1 MSEKELKNENKI
13 SETAVSEISS
23 PTQVNSKEETQNNK
37 DSKTTI
43 KEKVEEPKV
52 SKSKNTEKAT
62 TTKEEKEVVPKEQVT
77 DTTEVKKAEPKISE
91 PESTEKA
98 TTTKEEKEVVPKE
111 QVADTAE
118 VKEVEPKISEPE
130 SPEKATANLEEKET
144 VIVESKKDY
153 TLLSEVELITELKTV
168 IESKPIQEIKSV
180 VEIIKTEFNSK
191 FNDELEQNKKSF
203 LAEGGNIIDFYY
215 TTPIKKAFDTAY
227 YTYKDKRSNH
237 YKNLLNDQK
246 TNLLKREELIEELK
260 SLFNAKENT
269 STIYKKFRDIQERWF
284 DAGSIPRDK
293 NNTVWNNYHHHVENF
308 YNILHLDREFRD
320 RNFKQN
326 LEQKLRIIGRAEEL
340 TKEEDNNIAFRE
352 LQMLHKMWK
361 EEIGPVAKEF
371 SDEIWDKFSAATKII
386 HDKRHEYIEELEKKA
401 EENVALKKELIIEIN
416 TLTETAKNKGHQA
429 WQNTIKKV
437 QELRDQ
443 FFESGKVPRSKN
455 KEIWNLFKEAT
466 RNFNKEKNAFYK
478 EQKKEQFNNLAK
490 KRELIKIAEDNKDGE
505 DFDTLTP
512 LMKKI
517 QSDWKEIGHVPR
529 KDSEKIWKE
538 FKAVCNHYFD
548 RLHSQKDEANKEEF
562 ANYDAKK
569 AFLKTLEDINL
580 EGDHKKDIAT
590 ITGKIAEWKKLGRVP
605 YNKRNVE
612 QKFNKKLDEL
622 FEKLDLD
629 KKQTELIKF
638 ENKLNSIASEEDDRK
653 LKNEEFFISKKVG
666 EVRDEIRQLEN
677 NLLFFKHV
685 KDDNPL
691 VKEVHKNI
699 NKHKEQLETWIE
711 KLKKIRNIRK
721 GE

>member
-1 MSEKELKNENKI
+1 MSEKEFKNENEI
-13 SETAVSEISS
+13 TETAVSEITS
-23 PTQVNSKEETQNNK
+23 PAQVNSKEETQNNK
-37 DSKTTI
+37 NSKTPIPI
-43 KEKVEEPKV
+43 KKKAVKKKVVKPKI
-52 SKSKNTEKAT
+52 SKSKSTEKVT
-62 TTKEEKEVVPKEQVT
+62 TTKEEKEVVVKEKVA
-77 DTTEVKKAEPKISE
+77 DTSEVKEEEPEISE
-91 PESTEKA
+91 SESTEKA
-98 TTTKEEKEVVPKE
+98 T
-111 QVADTAE
+111 
-118 VKEVEPKISEPE
+118 
-130 SPEKATANLEEKET
+130 ANIEEKET
-144 VIVESKKDY
+144 VITEPEKDY
-153 TLLSEVELITELKTV
+153 TLLSEEELITELKTV

-191 FNDELEQNKKSF
+191 FNDELEQNKKAF

-401 EENVALKKELIIEIN
+401 EENVTLKKELILEIN

-455 KEIWNLFKEAT
+455 KEVWDLFKEAT

-478 EQKKEQFNNLAK
+478 GQKKEQFDNLAK

-548 RLHSQKDEANKEEF
+548 RLHSQKEEANKEEF
-562 ANYDAKK
+562 ANYEAKK
-569 AFLKTLEDINL
+569 TFLKTLEDINL

-590 ITGKIAEWKKLGRVP
+590 ITSKIAAWKKLGRVP

-699 NKHKEQLETWIE
+699 DRQKEQLETWIE

>member
-1 MSEKELKNENKI
+1 MSEKEIKNENEI
-13 SETAVSEISS
+13 TETPVSEITI

-37 DSKTTI
+37 DSETTFE
-43 KEKVEEPKV
+43 EKVEEQIEDTSKV
-52 SKSKNTEKAT
+52 KEEEEEEEEEEEANNPESESTEEVIAT
-62 TTKEEKEVVPKEQVT
+62 KEEKIVVAKEQLEDTSEVKEGVTATKEEKEVV
-77 DTTEVKKAEPKISE
+77 VKE
-91 PESTEKA
+91 PE
-98 TTTKEEKEVVPKE
+98 
-111 QVADTAE
+111 
-118 VKEVEPKISEPE
+118 
-130 SPEKATANLEEKET
+130 
-144 VIVESKKDY
+144 KDY
-153 TLLSEVELITELKTV
+153 TLLSEEELITELKAV
-168 IESKPIQEIKSV
+168 IESKPIQEIKTV

-191 FNDELEQNKKSF
+191 FNDELEQNKKEF

-215 TTPIKKAFDTAY
+215 TTPIKKEFDATY

-269 STIYKKFRDIQERWF
+269 STIYKRFRDIQERWF

-308 YNILHLDREFRD
+308 YDILHLDREFRD

-340 TKEEDNNIAFRE
+340 TKEENNNVAFRE

-386 HDKRHEYIEELEKKA
+386 HDKRHEHIEELEKKA

-455 KEIWNLFKEAT
+455 KEVWDLFKEAT
-466 RNFNKEKNAFYK
+466 RNFNKEKNTFYK
-478 EQKKEQFNNLAK
+478 GQKKEQFDNLAK

-517 QSDWKEIGHVPR
+517 QSDWKDIGHVPR
-529 KDSEKIWKE
+529 KDSDKIWKE

-569 AFLKTLEDINL
+569 VFLETLEDINL

-590 ITGKIAEWKKLGRVP
+590 ITGKIAAWKKLGRVP

-612 QKFNKKLDEL
+612 QKFNKKLDEF

-699 NKHKEQLETWIE
+699 DRQKEQLETWIE
-711 KLKKIRNIRK
+711 KLKKIKSIRK

>member
-1 MSEKELKNENKI
+1 MSEKEMKNENEI
-13 SETAVSEISS
+13 AETKVSEIAENTTPEPTNSTEDIQTKEEPTTTEEKVEAEVVASS
-23 PTQVNSKEETQNNK
+23 EDIQTKEEPTVTEEKAETEVVVTSEEKKEDEVVASSEDKKEEVEEKKEETV
-37 DSKTTI
+37 
-43 KEKVEEPKV
+43 EVEEE
-52 SKSKNTEKAT
+52 KN
-62 TTKEEKEVVPKEQVT
+62 
-77 DTTEVKKAEPKISE
+77 
-91 PESTEKA
+91 
-98 TTTKEEKEVVPKE
+98 
-111 QVADTAE
+111 
-118 VKEVEPKISEPE
+118 
-130 SPEKATANLEEKET
+130 
-144 VIVESKKDY
+144 Y
-153 TLLSEVELITELKTV
+153 TLLSEEELITELNTV
-168 IESKPIQEIKSV
+168 VESKPIQNIKDI
-180 VEIIKTEFNSK
+180 VEAIKTEFNTK
-191 FNDELEQNKKSF
+191 FNDELEQNKEAF

-215 TTPIKKAFDTAY
+215 TTPIKKQFDSAY
-227 YTYKDKRSNH
+227 YNYKDKRSNH

-269 STIYKKFRDIQERWF
+269 STIYKRFRDIQERWF

-293 NNTVWNNYHHHVENF
+293 YNTVWNNYHHHVENF
-308 YNILHLDREFRD
+308 YDILHLDREFRD

-326 LEQKLRIIGRAEEL
+326 LEQKLRLIGRAEEL
-340 TKEEDNNIAFRE
+340 TKEEDNNVAFRE

-386 HDKRHEYIEELEKKA
+386 HDKRHEYLEEIEKKA
-401 EENVALKKELIIEIN
+401 EENVAIKKEFIVEIN
-416 TLTETAKNKGHQA
+416 TLTDAAKNKGHQA

-455 KEIWNLFKEAT
+455 KEVWDLFKEAT

-478 EQKKEQFNNLAK
+478 GQKKEQFDNLAK

-505 DFDTLTP
+505 DFDALTP

-517 QSDWKEIGHVPR
+517 QNDWKSIGHVPR
-529 KDSEKIWKE
+529 KDSDKIWKE

-569 AFLKTLEDINL
+569 AFLEALEDVTL
-580 EGDHKKDIAT
+580 EGDHKKDITT

-605 YNKRNVE
+605 YNKRSVE
-612 QKFNKKLDEL
+612 QQFNKKLDSL

-629 KKQTELIKF
+629 KKQMELIKF
-638 ENKLNSIASEEDDRK
+638 ENKLNSFASEEDDRK

-666 EVRDEIRQLEN
+666 EVKDEIRQLEN

-691 VKEVHKNI
+691 VKAVHNNI
-699 NKHKEQLETWIE
+699 DKQKEQLETWIE
-711 KLKKIRNIRK
+711 KLKKIRSLRK

>member
-1 MSEKELKNENKI
+1 MSEKEIKNEI
-13 SETAVSEISS
+13 TETPVSEITIPS
-23 PTQVNSKEETQNNK
+23 QVNSKKAIQNNK
-37 DSKTTI
+37 DFEATFEK
-43 KEKVEEPKV
+43 KVEEQIEDISEVKEEEDANNPE
-52 SKSKNTEKAT
+52 SESTEEVIAT
-62 TTKEEKEVVPKEQVT
+62 KKEKIVLAKEQLEDTSIVKEEVTATKEE
-77 DTTEVKKAEPKISE
+77 
-91 PESTEKA
+91 
-98 TTTKEEKEVVPKE
+98 
-111 QVADTAE
+111 
-118 VKEVEPKISEPE
+118 
-130 SPEKATANLEEKET
+130 
-144 VIVESKKDY
+144 KDY
-153 TLLSEVELITELKTV
+153 TLLSEEELTTELRAV
-168 IESKPIQEIKSV
+168 IESKPIQEIKTV
-180 VEIIKTEFNSK
+180 VEIIKTEFDSK
-191 FNDELEQNKKSF
+191 FNNELEQNKKEF

-215 TTPIKKAFDTAY
+215 TTPIKKEFDVTY
-227 YTYKDKRSNH
+227 YTYKNKRSNH

-269 STIYKKFRDIQERWF
+269 STIYKRFRDIQERWF

-308 YNILHLDREFRD
+308 YDILHLDREFRD

-326 LEQKLRIIGRAEEL
+326 LEQKLRIVGRAEEL
-340 TKEEDNNIAFRE
+340 TKEENNNLAFRE

-386 HDKRHEYIEELEKKA
+386 HYKRHKHIKELEKKA
-401 EENVALKKELIIEIN
+401 EENVVLKKELIIEIN
-416 TLTETAKNKGHQA
+416 TLTETVKNKGHQA

-443 FFESGKVPRSKN
+443 FFKSGKVPRSKN
-455 KEIWNLFKEAT
+455 KEVWDLFKEAT
-466 RNFNKEKNAFYK
+466 RNFNKEKNTFYK
-478 EQKKEQFNNLAK
+478 GQKKEQFDNLAK
-490 KRELIKIAEDNKDGE
+490 KRELIKIAKDNKDGE
-505 DFDTLTP
+505 DFEKLTP

-517 QSDWKEIGHVPR
+517 QSDWKDIGHVPR
-529 KDSEKIWKE
+529 KDSDKIWKE

-548 RLHSQKDEANKEEF
+548 RLHSQKDKANKEEF
-562 ANYDAKK
+562 VNYDAKK
-569 AFLKTLEDINL
+569 VFLETLEDINL

-590 ITGKIAEWKKLGRVP
+590 ITGKIAAWKKLGRVP
-605 YNKRNVE
+605 YNKRDIE

-638 ENKLNSIASEEDDRK
+638 ENKLNSITSEEDDRK

-685 KDDNPL
+685 KDNNPL

-699 NKHKEQLETWIE
+699 DNQKKQLETWIE